1 MKSEAAAV
9 DRVLVI
15 GYGNPLRGDDGIGW
29 CAANELALAVSD
41 NRVKIVACI
50 QLTPDLAEEIAGVD
64 RVIFIDASIDLGAG
78 QLRVDRLTQ
87 DTCGEESWTH
97 HFDPRSLLL
106 CAQVLYGRSPEALM
120 ISMGGE
126 SFDCRD
132 ELSPA
137 VRARFPSLIAR
148 VREAIA
154 GWVEG

>member
-29 CAANELALAVSD
+29 CAANELASAVRD
-41 NRVKIVACI
+41 DRVKIVACI

>member
-1 MKSEAAAV
+1 MKSEATAA
-9 DRVLVI
+9 DRVLII

-29 CAANELALAVSD
+29 CAANELASAVRD
-41 NRVKIVACI
+41 DRVKIVACI